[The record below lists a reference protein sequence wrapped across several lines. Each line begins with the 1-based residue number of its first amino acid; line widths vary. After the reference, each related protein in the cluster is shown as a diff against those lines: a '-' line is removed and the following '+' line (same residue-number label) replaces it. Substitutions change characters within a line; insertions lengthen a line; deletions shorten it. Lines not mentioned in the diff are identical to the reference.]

1 MDSGTVDFVQLRNF
15 IIGDVTGP
23 AEVVLDEHRVR
34 SFIYAVDD
42 FNPWYISASPFG
54 GPISPVP
61 LFTSDDPDFAKLLK
75 EETIEDAL
83 ASRFEIGSLAPIPIG
98 ERVLL
103 STRNVDKYFRR
114 DKEYR
119 TREFEIRAAVDDR
132 VLLRS
137 RLTEMVAKHPAGSVP
152 DTPGRAASGPLVLA
166 RAAIRAPVAR
176 AAHGLAAETPV
187 PPLTKSIRRKQMFVF
202 SAREGWWT
210 SIHTDPNF
218 ARSLGF
224 PTAIAQAL
232 MSTGYISQLCTE
244 FFGASWFTSGKAS
257 LAFLRP
263 VCMGDELTVEGR
275 VTGYEADK
283 GSSERLLLD
292 VWCVNQHGEL
302 TAAGTASALV
312 EETRPNSTRSE
323 DGLLS
328 VGARG

>member
-1 MDSGTVDFVQLRNF
+1 MDSGTTDFVQLRNF
-15 IIGDVTGP
+15 NIGDVTGP
-23 AEVVLDEHRVR
+23 VEVVLDEHRVR

-42 FNPWYISASPFG
+42 FNPWYVCQSPFG

-83 ASRFEIGSLAPIPIG
+83 ASRFEISALAPIGIG

-119 TREFEIRAAVDDR
+119 TREFEVRAAADDR

-137 RLTEMVAKHPAGSVP
+137 KLTEMVGKHPAGSVP
-152 DTPGRAASGPLVLA
+152 DTPGRGAGHPLVQP
-166 RAAIRAPVAR
+166 RAAIRDAAMR
-176 AAHGLAAETPV
+176 ATHGLEPETPLPALKKLV
-187 PPLTKSIRRKQMFVF
+187 RRKQMFVF

-210 SIHTDPNF
+210 SIHTDPDF
-218 ARSLGF
+218 AQSLGF

-232 MSTGYISQLCTE
+232 MSTGYISQMCTE
-244 FFGASWFTSGKAS
+244 FFGASWFSSGKAS

-263 VCMGDELTVEGR
+263 VCMDDELTVEGR
-275 VTGYEADK
+275 VTGYEAED
-283 GSSERLLLD
+283 GFAQRLLLD
-292 VWCVNQHGEL
+292 VWCANQHGEL
-302 TAAGTASALV
+302 TAAGTASAVV
-312 EETRPNSTRSE
+312 EDARANSS
-323 DGLLS
+323 S
-328 VGARG
+328 N